1 MSGQGEE
8 GVGGR
13 RESRRTRRTREDWTR
28 GGGRGQRGG
37 FSRGGFS
44 FVLAR
49 LSKFP

>member
-1 MSGQGEE
+1 MERKQKDEE
-8 GVGGR
+8 DEGGL
-13 RESRRTRRTREDWTR
+13 DK

-37 FSRGGFS
+37 FIREGFS